1 MRRRNEPP
9 KAEDKMADPHA
20 VLGVS
25 KDASPEE
32 IKKRYRKLA
41 LRYHPDRNPSAHA
54 TEVFKR
60 INEAYAA
67 LMKGAV
73 SASNERGV
81 FDEWKSVVTEAIAAH
96 KKRCRI
102 CPTGRCSAVSM
113 MESVL
118 NAVQDKHDN
127 AYR

>member
-1 MRRRNEPP
+1 MV
-9 KAEDKMADPHA
+9 DPYA

-32 IKKRYRKLA
+32 IKKKYRKLA
-41 LRYHPDRNPSAHA
+41 LRYHPDRNPSSHA
-54 TEVFKR
+54 TELFRR

-73 SASNERGV
+73 SASDDPGI
-81 FDEWKSVVTEAIAAH
+81 FDEWKSVVAKAIVTH

-118 NAVQDKHDN
+118 NAVQEKHDN